1 MVVQLSWVRLSKMNG
16 KIQLPQLLVDESA
29 VAGSELKVAVTPP
42 IYKKKP
48 ISNF

>member
-16 KIQLPQLLVDESA
+16 KIQLPQLLVDKS

-42 IYKKKP
+42 MYKKKP
-48 ISNF
+48 VSNF